1 MPEQESKTERKTVL
15 VVEDEPR
22 VRRYSCRIFASLG
35 YHTCEA
41 ENAGMAISMLVDCH
55 DKIDL
60 VFSDIVMPGENNG
73 RDLGR
78 HVQANYE
85 DIEVLLTS
93 GYEKTMPNSTQEQE
107 SSRELPVLKKPFSKE
122 ELVNAL
128 EALSA

>member
-1 MPEQESKTERKTVL
+1 MPENQNKTESKTVL

-22 VRRYSCRIFASLG
+22 VRRYSCRIFASLE
-35 YHTCEA
+35 YRILEA
-41 ENAGMAISMLVDCH
+41 ENARMAMDILEDCH
-55 DKIDL
+55 DEISL

-122 ELVNAL
+122 DLVNAL